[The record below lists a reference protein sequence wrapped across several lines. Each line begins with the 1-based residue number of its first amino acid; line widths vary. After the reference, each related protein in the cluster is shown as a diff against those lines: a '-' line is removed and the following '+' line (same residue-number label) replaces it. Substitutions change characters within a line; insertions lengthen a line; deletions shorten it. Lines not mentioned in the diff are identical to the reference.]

1 MVSNLRHK
9 YFNKY
14 NTMAMLS
21 GRNKENQYLALQDTE
36 EKYQDLI
43 DLKNKDINMTS
54 KISQIEGDLQKLANK
69 IQPLIGNGQ
78 KKIQNIVIDI
88 QKNNVI

>member
-1 MVSNLRHK
+1 
-9 YFNKY
+9 
-14 NTMAMLS
+14 MAMLS

-78 KKIQNIVIDI
+78 KKI
-88 QKNNVI
+88 

>member
-1 MVSNLRHK
+1 
-9 YFNKY
+9 
-14 NTMAMLS
+14 MAMLT
-21 GRNKENQYLALQDTE
+21 GRNKENQFLALQGTE
-36 EKYQDLI
+36 EKHQDLI

-54 KISQIEGDLQKLANK
+54 KISQIEGDLQQLANR